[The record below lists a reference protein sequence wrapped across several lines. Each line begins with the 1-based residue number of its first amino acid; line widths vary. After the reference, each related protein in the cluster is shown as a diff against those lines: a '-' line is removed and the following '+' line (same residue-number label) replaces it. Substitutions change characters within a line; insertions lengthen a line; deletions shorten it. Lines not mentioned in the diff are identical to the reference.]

1 MQVGIIGLGRM
12 GANMSLRLLQAG
24 HEVVV
29 YNRSPGPVRTLAER
43 GATGSTSLEDFGQK
57 LKPPRIVWLMIPAGP
72 PVDDMILRLLD
83 VVSPG
88 DLIIDGGNSYYQDS
102 IRRAEDLR
110 SKQVEFLDVGVSG
123 GIWGQKIGFCLMIG
137 GSESMSR
144 AAEPIFK
151 ALAPES
157 GYAHVGPSGAGHYAK
172 MIHNGIEYG
181 MMQAYAE
188 GFEILKASP
197 YQYDLAQLAGLWN
210 RGSVVRSWLL
220 ELAQAAFQKD
230 PELAAIR
237 GYVEDSGEGR
247 WTIREAIDHA
257 VPAPALALSVFMRFR
272 SRQDDSFSGKVLAA
286 LRSEFGGHA
295 VKTE

>member
-12 GANMSLRLLQAG
+12 GANMSLRLLQTG
-24 HEVVV
+24 HAVVV
-29 YNRSPGPVRTLAER
+29 YNRSPGPVRALAER
-43 GATGSTSLEDFGQK
+43 GATGSSSLEDFGQK
-57 LKPPRIVWLMIPAGP
+57 LKSPRIVWLMIPAGP

-110 SKQVEFLDVGVSG
+110 TKQVDFLDVGVSG
-123 GIWGQKIGFCLMIG
+123 GIWGLKIGFCLMIG
-137 GSESMSR
+137 GSESMFR
-144 AAEPIFK
+144 TTEPIFK
-151 ALAPES
+151 ALAPDN

-230 PELAAIR
+230 PELATIR